1 MLWDDIGGQ
10 VTASPPLRKLL
21 QLAGSG
27 AGRFGITGAC
37 ESGKALA
44 VSALFSENKRTILWL
59 VPTPEEAERQRDN
72 LAALL
77 GEEAVRHWACWE
89 ILPGEEREPDEEL
102 VGSRMECLQAL
113 ASGRPVI
120 VVASAR
126 SLLQNTLSRGMFE
139 RLTLRLSLGQRIDR
153 DQLPEQL
160 VRSGFERQ
168 PAVAGIGDF
177 AVRGSIIDIAGFG
190 PPEPVRL
197 ELDED
202 DRIASLRHFSLAD
215 QRSTTRLEAAVILP
229 GKEADPKGSPLPA
242 HLPEDALV
250 CWDEPGESLAGFEE
264 VAEELETFGR
274 DARYGLFADCR
285 PMLESRRM
293 VLMTSGAGFGVA
305 DLPQPEEAVRIPV
318 RPVEPFMSNLKLL
331 RERLEK
337 LRSDG
342 VRTLVLTDTPGQMER
357 MREILDGFGPGFSQG
372 LQLAGLHG
380 GFHLPEAGLWAA
392 TEREIF
398 ARQRR
403 RRTRRFQKGG
413 GAIRSLDQ
421 LKFGDY
427 MVHVDYG
434 ICRYQGLVQTDMGG
448 QPAECLLL
456 VFRDN
461 DKLYVPIDQMKRVQ
475 RFSSE
480 EGYQPALSKLG
491 SGQWEETKARVKR
504 AAKDMAQELLAL
516 YARRK
521 SEPGRAFGPDTA
533 WQRELEAA
541 FPYEETADQSRAI
554 EEVKSDMESEQPMD
568 RLLCGDV
575 GYGKTEVAV
584 RATFKAVMGGA
595 QAAVLA
601 PTTVLAEQH
610 YLTFRERMADYP
622 VRIEM
627 LSRFRRPAEQR
638 AVARAVAAGEVDIL
652 IGTHR
657 ILQKDVSFKNLG
669 LLVVDEEQRF
679 GVGHKER
686 IKRLCCSVDVLTMTA
701 TPIPRT
707 LHMSLLGV
715 RDVSNIE
722 TPPRDRLAVLTE
734 VMPWDERRIQEAV
747 QREVDRGGQVFFLHN
762 RVQSIAAMAAMLARL
777 LPGVEMV
784 TAHGQMEPRELER
797 AMLAFNSRRYD
808 LLLATTIIESG
819 LDMPNVNT
827 IIINRADR
835 FGLAQLYQLRGRVG
849 RSDRRAYAYLMVPKG
864 GRVNEVARKRLRIIE
879 ELSELGSGFKLALRD
894 LEIRGAGNL
903 LGREQ
908 HGHMMSVG
916 FELYCQLLEEAV
928 RELKGLTP
936 IPQINV
942 IIETDRRAVIPAEY
956 VEEGDERIN
965 LYRRLNRAPD
975 PGAVGELAGELAD
988 RFGPLPPPAERLVN
1002 VARLRL
1008 AAARLGADRLEWQ
1021 GSNLTF
1027 RWPEG
1032 RDPSRQTLEHLIK
1045 TVALPIEFV
1054 AGRRFAA
1061 MISLGRDFEAAVM
1074 AEALW
1079 GKG

>member
-102 VGSRMECLQAL
+102 VGSRMECLQAM

-372 LQLAGLHG
+372 LQQ
-380 GFHLPEAGLWAA
+380 
-392 TEREIF
+392 I
-398 ARQRR
+398 
-403 RRTRRFQKGG
+403 
-413 GAIRSLDQ
+413 
-421 LKFGDY
+421 
-427 MVHVDYG
+427 
-434 ICRYQGLVQTDMGG
+434 
-448 QPAECLLL
+448 
-456 VFRDN
+456 
-461 DKLYVPIDQMKRVQ
+461 
-475 RFSSE
+475 
-480 EGYQPALSKLG
+480 
-491 SGQWEETKARVKR
+491 
-504 AAKDMAQELLAL
+504 
-516 YARRK
+516 
-521 SEPGRAFGPDTA
+521 GRAH
-533 WQRELEAA
+533 
-541 FPYEETADQSRAI
+541 
-554 EEVKSDMESEQPMD
+554 V
-568 RLLCGDV
+568 
-575 GYGKTEVAV
+575 
-584 RATFKAVMGGA
+584 
-595 QAAVLA
+595 
-601 PTTVLAEQH
+601 
-610 YLTFRERMADYP
+610 
-622 VRIEM
+622 
-627 LSRFRRPAEQR
+627 
-638 AVARAVAAGEVDIL
+638 
-652 IGTHR
+652 
-657 ILQKDVSFKNLG
+657 
-669 LLVVDEEQRF
+669 
-679 GVGHKER
+679 
-686 IKRLCCSVDVLTMTA
+686 
-701 TPIPRT
+701 
-707 LHMSLLGV
+707 
-715 RDVSNIE
+715 
-722 TPPRDRLAVLTE
+722 
-734 VMPWDERRIQEAV
+734 
-747 QREVDRGGQVFFLHN
+747 
-762 RVQSIAAMAAMLARL
+762 
-777 LPGVEMV
+777 
-784 TAHGQMEPRELER
+784 
-797 AMLAFNSRRYD
+797 
-808 LLLATTIIESG
+808 
-819 LDMPNVNT
+819 
-827 IIINRADR
+827 
-835 FGLAQLYQLRGRVG
+835 
-849 RSDRRAYAYLMVPKG
+849 
-864 GRVNEVARKRLRIIE
+864 
-879 ELSELGSGFKLALRD
+879 
-894 LEIRGAGNL
+894 
-903 LGREQ
+903 
-908 HGHMMSVG
+908 
-916 FELYCQLLEEAV
+916 
-928 RELKGLTP
+928 
-936 IPQINV
+936 
-942 IIETDRRAVIPAEY
+942 
-956 VEEGDERIN
+956 
-965 LYRRLNRAPD
+965 
-975 PGAVGELAGELAD
+975 
-988 RFGPLPPPAERLVN
+988 
-1002 VARLRL
+1002 
-1008 AAARLGADRLEWQ
+1008 
-1021 GSNLTF
+1021 
-1027 RWPEG
+1027 
-1032 RDPSRQTLEHLIK
+1032 
-1045 TVALPIEFV
+1045 
-1054 AGRRFAA
+1054 
-1061 MISLGRDFEAAVM
+1061 
-1074 AEALW
+1074 
-1079 GKG
+1079 